1 VQLLWFSPVPVE
13 IDDQV
18 LDAAARIMDRDGLAG
33 LSISAI
39 AEEAGLS
46 RVTLH
51 RRGAR
56 LDDYL
61 IAVLRR
67 ASDDLRASLWPVLT
81 GPGTA
86 EARLREALAILC
98 EVCERHTGVMT
109 SMYGKPARPLPD
121 KPGRTTSMEFIEPF
135 ERLLRDGNL
144 DGSLVCEDPVADA
157 TLTANAVGWT
167 YLHMRQAHRWDPET
181 ATTQVVHLAMA
192 HLLPA

>member
-1 VQLLWFSPVPVE
+1 MQIE
-13 IDDQV
+13 DRV

-33 LSISAI
+33 MSISAI
-39 AEEAGLS
+39 AEEAGVS

-61 IAVLRR
+61 IGVLRR

-86 EARLREALAILC
+86 EARLRDALQILC
-98 EVCERHTGVMT
+98 EMCERHTGVMT
-109 SMYGKPARPLPD
+109 AMYGIPPRPLAD